1 MHHSRAGMV
10 LLFVFGIIALMLAL
24 CTAFV
29 RSMQMAQGDGRA
41 MIPQRL
47 AGQAAD
53 DGTRHAIAAIER
65 SFAAVAGQPTH
76 LGQRWRQEFWPIDT
90 LRGGWQTSAVA
101 DDQPMGE
108 DLADAD
114 RNGNDSPVQNLLTEL
129 YLPLRRGAGYTN
141 RERLYANGMIL
152 SPGIGRW
159 FEPGLQNHGP
169 FTYINDTGTNRPLS
183 FHIDHADSADRTA
196 TSTWDPAR
204 RSPFED
210 YPADLDR
217 TLRYDERFQP
227 VAGFAAARYRL
238 RYAVAIEDLAGHLL
252 CSLPGAFTP
261 PAAAKDASAGGLP
274 DAATADG
281 VRELDNPLA
290 LVHADAATNFACL
303 VNADYWPWGP
313 LFLRG
318 LGLNPSPVGGL
329 PSSDVS
335 KSASLA
341 GFSGGTPQVHLRNT
355 VAAGMQ
361 NQPLLAP
368 AGPRTTQNVNIG
380 KRGPAQSPYS
390 LLTSQ
395 YVFGHE
401 HLFTPFGR
409 AQAASATP
417 QRWFE
422 GPAATPWR
430 INLPT
435 APPAVIAKMLYAYLP
450 SEALAVSKDRRTD
463 GQTGAVTTIATPLRV
478 IIPHVNLFTTPA
490 WAATFQDLGGLP
502 STGCYPGTDPEG
514 MYSDLTASAAGYWT
528 HELGDANKA
537 NDLCD
542 PGYAAIYGPMSATY
556 RGDIDQLTAFDD
568 NADGKAETFTPSKS
582 SSTASAG
589 GYHYYRK
596 SYWLD
601 ILAAMMGAIGTAQYA
616 WANDRGGSW
625 SGAPTQGVPLWPTLT
640 DPDHAALSGRPT
652 FDRDL
657 NGDGVADV
665 PSAFDTIEELDRQFL
680 KNLGEAWPG
689 GSGSTVATRS
699 TRVTEAGADPGQQT
713 LSVAE
718 DSGSTRTAIRNLPG
732 TVNAEQRALM
742 ELVVNDWRMSFFGSS
757 PQYPAFRPF
766 DLDGDGQVRCSA
778 YAGGVKP
785 VDAPGIGPVP
795 DRWFSL
801 TGCFVLQKSR
811 YWRIFVR
818 GEVFDTLRGVTVS
831 RIDRETV
838 YAVDPDGDVFDRLDQ
853 AMAAPTTGMADGQV
867 LFQRQVANAYQGS
880 LSQAER

>member
-65 SFAAVAGQPTH
+65 SFAAVTGQPTH

-90 LRGGWQTSAVA
+90 LRTGWQTSAVS

-129 YLPLRRGAGYTN
+129 YLPLRRGTGYTN
-141 RERLYANGMIL
+141 RERLYSNGIIL

-183 FHIDHADSADRTA
+183 FHIDHAVPADRTA

-204 RSPFED
+204 RAPYEN

-227 VAGFAAARYRL
+227 VADFAAARYRL
-238 RYAVAIEDLAGHLL
+238 RYAVTIEDLAGHLL
-252 CSLPGAFTP
+252 CSLPGAFIP
-261 PAAAKDASAGGLP
+261 PAAAKDASTGGLP
-274 DAATADG
+274 DETTADS

-303 VNADYWPWGP
+303 INTDYWAWGP
-313 LFLRG
+313 VFLRG

-329 PSSDVS
+329 PTSDFS
-335 KSASLA
+335 TSASLF
-341 GFSGGTPQVHLRNT
+341 GFDGSTPKIHQS
-355 VAAGMQ
+355 
-361 NQPLLAP
+361 NQPLLTP
-368 AGPRTTQNVNIG
+368 AETDTKQNIHIG

-395 YVFGHE
+395 FLFGHE

-409 AQAASATP
+409 AQSASAAP
-417 QRWFE
+417 QRWYE
-422 GPAATPWR
+422 GPVATPWR

-450 SEALAVSKDRRTD
+450 SEALAVAKDLRAPV
-463 GQTGAVTTIATPLRV
+463 GGGAAVPIPAQRA
-478 IIPHVNLFTTPA
+478 IIPHVNLFGTAA
-490 WAATFQDLGGLP
+490 WLPIFNDTGGVP
-502 STGCYPGTDPEG
+502 YSCYPGTNP
-514 MYSDLTASAAGYWT
+514 DLANDYWKT
-528 HELGDANKA
+528 DVGSANKA
-537 NDLCD
+537 NDILLAEIA
-542 PGYAAIYGPMSATY
+542 PFYGLMSARYT
-556 RGDIDQLTAFDD
+556 GDLDQNDSDGTWNYSC
-568 NADGKAETFTPSKS
+568 NAS
-582 SSTASAG
+582 SSTSSTK
-589 GYHYYRK
+589 GYHYYPK

-601 ILAAMMGAIGTAQYA
+601 ILAAMMGAVGTAQYA
-616 WANDRGGSW
+616 WSNDRGGSW
-625 SGAPTQGVPLWPTLT
+625 SGAPTLGVPRWPTLN
-640 DPDHAALSGRPT
+640 DPDHVALSGEPT

-665 PSAFDTIEELDRQFL
+665 PSAFDTIEEVDRQFI
-680 KNLGEAWPG
+680 KNLGESWPG
-689 GSGSTVATRS
+689 GSTVATFAVRVPAGGADTGQQVASVSEDTGS
-699 TRVTEAGADPGQQT
+699 TRV
-713 LSVAE
+713 
-718 DSGSTRTAIRNLPG
+718 AIRNLPG
-732 TVNAEQRALM
+732 AVTGEQRALM
-742 ELVVNDWRMSFFGSS
+742 ELVVNDIRMSFFGSS
-757 PQYPAFRPF
+757 PQYPTFRPF

-778 YAGGVKP
+778 YTGGVKP
-785 VDAPGIGPVP
+785 VDTAGTGPMP

-801 TGCFVLQKSR
+801 TGCFVMQKSR

-831 RIDRETV
+831 RTDQETV
-838 YAVDPDGDVFDRLDQ
+838 YAVDPDGDVFDHLDQ
-853 AMAAPTTGMADGQV
+853 MMASPTTGMADGHV